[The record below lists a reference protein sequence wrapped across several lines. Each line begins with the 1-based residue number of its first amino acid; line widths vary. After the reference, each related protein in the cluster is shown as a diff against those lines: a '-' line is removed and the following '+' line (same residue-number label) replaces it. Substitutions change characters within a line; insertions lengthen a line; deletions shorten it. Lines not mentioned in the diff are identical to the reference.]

1 MEITPFFLRY
11 IVLIIPFF
19 VSYAERKTAP
29 QSCLQFEH
37 LEKKKKKKTT
47 NWNVALTLFPHFLVV
62 NGNKLCGVNSR
73 CASVCFN

>member
-19 VSYAERKTAP
+19 VSYAERNPAP

-37 LEKKKKKKTT
+37 LEKKEKKRQQ
-47 NWNVALTLFPHFLVV
+47 
-62 NGNKLCGVNSR
+62 NGMLL
-73 CASVCFN
+73 